1 MERYISSPP
10 IYYYQH
16 SNDTRG
22 QQYNEQLPYQIHYVN
37 TQPYV
42 CYNCQPEILHPVY
55 HPEHQVQPVYP
66 VYLPQP
72 LQNERLLPELAAV
85 FVNDLQKLEDNAQ
98 KYEQELI
105 NKANEKVK
113 TYCYDLL
120 KKYILFCIV

>member
-10 IYYYQH
+10 VYYYQY
-16 SNDTRG
+16 SNNTYG
-22 QQYNEQLPYQIHYVN
+22 QQQQQQQYNEQLPYQIHYVN

-55 HPEHQVQPVYP
+55 I
-66 VYLPQP
+66 PQQ

-113 TYCYDLL
+113 TCCFDLF
-120 KKYILFCIV
+120 KKYILFCIA